1 MTEHRRSRR
10 HEPAQATA
18 GSWRH
23 RMLPTA
29 RPAWCQRPVEERELV
44 AHEPCLLDEWT
55 LVEAAGDLHCSI
67 GTGAVHRADHRG
79 GCAARG
85 HQRWVP
91 PHPCHRGSAPV
102 RRPRRAA
109 RGPGRRAAH
118 GSGHGVGPARG
129 TRHPAGSLRRQQHR
143 PRTRSCTAATTATTA
158 PFLCQR
164 AGADTTCE
172 RQESTMTAKPRPTV
186 GARRAAGHRD
196 GARASCSSGAAWA
209 SPSATSPRPPT
220 TGPPG
225 SRPGGQHHHDPTGEP
240 VRLMPRDPG
249 ATSRARAR
257 VGTPQLGHR
266 SLAVPGAGP
275 PDGGRRTLQ
284 SRRTVRRRGR
294 SQPARPTRA

>member
-1 MTEHRRSRR
+1 MSRR
-10 HEPAQATA
+10 RP
-18 GSWRH
+18 
-23 RMLPTA
+23 

-143 PRTRSCTAATTATTA
+143 PRTRPCTAATTATTA

-186 GARRAAGHRD
+186 AHAVPLVTEMELEPAARLERHGRRRRRRAR
-196 GARASCSSGAAWA
+196 
-209 SPSATSPRPPT
+209 
-220 TGPPG
+220 GP
-225 SRPGGQHHHDPTGEP
+225 
-240 VRLMPRDPG
+240 
-249 ATSRARAR
+249 
-257 VGTPQLGHR
+257 
-266 SLAVPGAGP
+266 
-275 PDGGRRTLQ
+275 
-284 SRRTVRRRGR
+284 RRRGR
-294 SQPARPTRA
+294 LDPGQVGNTTTTRQENPSD